1 MLQPVKT
8 HVRKRLIEEGVA
20 DEKVL
25 DHVCEK
31 YTMHLEV
38 EAFHNNHVAA
48 LNSHKATHEK
58 PPFLFTS
65 NVELKESLI
74 PIAQEYGLHV
84 RKRRDP
90 EDEYNEDDREPD
102 ALSTD
107 DGYHFSYQV
116 QALWPAQF

>member
-1 MLQPVKT
+1 LQPVKT

-31 YTMHLEV
+31 YTLHLEL
-38 EAFHNNHVAA
+38 EEFQNNRTAA

-65 NVELKESLI
+65 NVELKEILI
-74 PIAQEYGLHV
+74 PIA
-84 RKRRDP
+84 
-90 EDEYNEDDREPD
+90 
-102 ALSTD
+102 
-107 DGYHFSYQV
+107 
-116 QALWPAQF
+116 